1 MLIFRCFSFFPP
13 KKTPEI
19 CILCLTELRN
29 LSAQMYEQSSTAE
42 QMEANPV
49 ATVC

>member
-1 MLIFRCFSFFPP
+1 MFLFSPKENPP
-13 KKTPEI
+13 PEI

-29 LSAQMYEQSSTAE
+29 LSVQMYEQSSTAE
-42 QMEANPV
+42 QMEANRV